1 MPHVQKDSKSNVVLT
16 NLAPPNSLIIVHK
29 NDIHACIL
37 THRTRLKIQF
47 LYPSNVSQFGLVV
60 RH

>member
-1 MPHVQKDSKSNVVLT
+1 MPHVRKESKSIVVLT
-16 NLAPPNSLIIVHK
+16 NLASPNSMIIVHK
-29 NDIHACIL
+29 NDTHACIL

-47 LYPSNVSQFGLVV
+47 LYPRNESQFGQVV